1 MSDTDIDANAAGF
14 IEGPPRGFP
23 NLKTFGGFDAMPDL
37 RVEAEAPAPA
47 APQPPRPSGFPRP
60 TAN

>member
-1 MSDTDIDANAAGF
+1 MFLVEFERTIMSDTDIDANAAGF

-37 RVEAEAPAPA
+37 RVG
-47 APQPPRPSGFPRP
+47 QYNQTKYLVNS
-60 TAN
+60 